1 MKTEFVDTSYE
12 PFSRQP
18 EYIEPNR
25 AFVRGLPL
33 SSATKVLDLA
43 CGTGTIS
50 ELMLEEQ
57 PNLLLFGLDLS
68 RESLSLGKSDFLGNG
83 MKLNESLILSRDTG
97 DATSRVVLIEGS
109 ADCLPFRD
117 GWADLVFMGHSIHLL
132 RDRDL
137 LLSEVRRVLR
147 PGQGLFAF
155 NSAFYAGS
163 QAPGTDHFYLV
174 WWNEAIEYIKRKDAA
189 LREQGLPG
197 IKRTRGTVARAETW
211 LSRDEWSALLRS
223 RGFSIEYIGERT
235 TWMGRESLET
245 VGSYSGFA
253 RVVLSGYPVELACE
267 ALGAAVEVALHKEG
281 VTQVPRLWLEVAARR
296 TADT

>member
-1 MKTEFVDTSYE
+1 MQTEFVDTSYE

-33 SSATKVLDLA
+33 ESASRVLDLA

-50 ELMLEEQ
+50 ELMLEAQ
-57 PNLLLFGLDLS
+57 PNLMLFGLDLS
-68 RESLSLGKSDFLGNG
+68 RESLQLGRSDFLAAG
-83 MKLNESLILSRDTG
+83 MGVEDKFVLSRRAG
-97 DATSRVVLIEGS
+97 NARARVVLVEGS

-137 LLSEVRRVLR
+137 LLAEIRRVLR
-147 PGQGLFAF
+147 PNRGIFAF

-163 QAPGTDHFYLV
+163 QAPGTDHFYMV
-174 WWNEAIEYIKRKDAA
+174 WWNEAIEYIKRRDAA
-189 LREQGLPG
+189 RKAEGLPG
-197 IKRTRGTVARAETW
+197 IKRARGTVARAETW
-211 LSRDEWSALLRS
+211 LSRDQWCALLRAQ
-223 RGFSIEYIGERT
+223 GFSIEYVGERT
-235 TWMGRESLET
+235 TWMGKESLET

-267 ALGAAVEVALHKEG
+267 ALGASVEVALQKEG
-281 VTQVPRLWLEVAARR
+281 ITKIPRLWLEVAARS
-296 TADT
+296 TSGA